1 MFTGIVEE
9 MGVLKS
15 IRKGAH
21 SAILEIHPKVVLEDI
36 HLGDSIAVNGVCL
49 TATSFSPTGFTADV
63 MHETLNRSSLA
74 SLRPGHRV
82 NLERAM
88 AANGRFGGH
97 IVAGHV
103 DGVGTVQRIEKDDNA
118 IWYTIAAGPEVLKY
132 VVEKGSITIDGIS
145 LTVARVDSRSFA
157 ISAIPHTV
165 SVTVLADRKPG
176 DIVNLETD
184 IIGKYVEKLLHFPQ
198 EEAAPAPKQSSGITK
213 EFLTR
218 YGY

>member
-21 SAILEIHPKVVLEDI
+21 SAILEIQAKVVLEDI

-145 LTVARVDSRSFA
+145 LTVAALDSDSFQVS
-157 ISAIPHTV
+157 IIPHTG
-165 SVTVLADRKPG
+165 SETILLGKKAG
-176 DIVNLETD
+176 DVVNLEND
-184 IIGKYVEKLLHFPQ
+184 IIGKYVQRLLTNPAP
-198 EEAAPAPKQSSGITK
+198 EEAPESKVTW
-213 EFLTR
+213 EFLAEN
-218 YGY
+218 GF

>member
-21 SAILEIHPKVVLEDI
+21 SAILEIQAKVVLEDI

-132 VVEKGSITIDGIS
+132 VVEKGSNTIDGIS
-145 LTVARVDSRSFA
+145 LTVARVDRKKAPSPSTASASPWPVWTARALPSPPSPTPFPSRSWPTG
-157 ISAIPHTV
+157 S
-165 SVTVLADRKPG
+165 
-176 DIVNLETD
+176 
-184 IIGKYVEKLLHFPQ
+184 
-198 EEAAPAPKQSSGITK
+198 PAT
-213 EFLTR
+213 L
-218 YGY
+218 

>member
-9 MGVLKS
+9 MGTLKS
-15 IRKGAH
+15 IRKGPH
-21 SAILEIHPKVVLEDI
+21 SAVLEIQAKVVLEDI

-63 MHETLNRSSLA
+63 MHETLNRSALA
-74 SLRPGHRV
+74 QLRPGSPV

-103 DGVGTVQRIEKDDNA
+103 DGMGTVRSVEKDDNA
-118 IWYTIAAGPEVLKY
+118 IWYTIAAGPVVLKY

-145 LTVARVDSRSFA
+145 LTVARVDDTSFA

-165 SVTVLADRKPG
+165 AVTVLSQRRPG
-176 DIVNLETD
+176 DLVNLETD
-184 IIGKYVEKLLHFPQ
+184 IIGKYVEKLLHFPR
-198 EEAAPAPKQSSGITK
+198 EAEKRPPASGITK

-218 YGY
+218 CGY